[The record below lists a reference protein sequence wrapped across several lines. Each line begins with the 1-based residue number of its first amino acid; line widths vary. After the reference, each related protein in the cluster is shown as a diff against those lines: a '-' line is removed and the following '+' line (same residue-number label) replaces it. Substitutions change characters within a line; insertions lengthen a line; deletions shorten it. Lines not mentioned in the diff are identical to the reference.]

1 MGNFNKFGKERDSR
15 GFGGNRFGGGRK
27 FGGRDRD
34 DGSRQMYQATCA
46 ECGQACEVPFQPTG
60 NRPVFC
66 SNCFKRQDGP
76 SPKFAPKNFGG
87 GTGGGNFVGNTPS
100 NNPGNTSVVSKA
112 QFDSLVAK
120 VDKILSILN
129 QPKVVEMPKAD
140 VVEIKDNK
148 KIISKGGAKAKKAKA
163 KKK

>member
-1 MGNFNKFGKERDSR
+1 MAKSKICSQKFWWRHW
-15 GFGGNRFGGGRK
+15 
-27 FGGRDRD
+27 
-34 DGSRQMYQATCA
+34 
-46 ECGQACEVPFQPTG
+46 
-60 NRPVFC
+60 
-66 SNCFKRQDGP
+66 
-76 SPKFAPKNFGG
+76 
-87 GTGGGNFVGNTPS
+87 GGNFVGNTPS

-148 KIISKGGAKAKKAKA
+148 NYLQRRSEG
-163 KKK
+163 